1 MPASSE
7 EKKQKLESESVPAS
21 TEEEEQKLEGLFRE
35 ICMESQKCLYTILTF
50 YLPVVAAFLKVWTL
64 LNPVVEGSKCL
75 AHLLK
80 ERIE

>member
-1 MPASSE
+1 MYGKSE
-7 EKKQKLESESVPAS
+7 V
-21 TEEEEQKLEGLFRE
+21 F
-35 ICMESQKCLYTILTF
+35 IHNLTF